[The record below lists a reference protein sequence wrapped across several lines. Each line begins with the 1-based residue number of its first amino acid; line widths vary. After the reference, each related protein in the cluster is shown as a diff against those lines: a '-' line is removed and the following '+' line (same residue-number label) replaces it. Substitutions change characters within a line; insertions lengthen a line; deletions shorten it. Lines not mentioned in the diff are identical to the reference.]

1 MDELKKY
8 IQNNQEAL
16 DCEEP
21 APMVWE
27 NIQAQLKPAPKTIRV
42 IPIARLVQWAV
53 AACVIGIIGMGG
65 WYFLLEPSV
74 KKVSNQVTSKVA
86 NKTGAHKED
95 QIVKSKPAEEKK
107 SIVEPTIIEN
117 NSEAPLLAKQENQF
131 LNKQKGTKPTNHSAA
146 YASTEPTE
154 ISLATFKNVETS
166 FTQVINLQKARISTY
181 PMYAESAD
189 YFKDFNIQ
197 IKQMEK
203 EERDI
208 KSSISK
214 AGINNDLLDQLINL
228 YQQKLT
234 ILKQLQLEMNKT
246 NNRFKQNR
254 GPVDT
259 TRSYFLSI

>member
-1 MDELKKY
+1 
-8 IQNNQEAL
+8 
-16 DCEEP
+16 
-21 APMVWE
+21 
-27 NIQAQLKPAPKTIRV
+27 
-42 IPIARLVQWAV
+42 
-53 AACVIGIIGMGG
+53 
-65 WYFLLEPSV
+65 
-74 KKVSNQVTSKVA
+74 
-86 NKTGAHKED
+86 
-95 QIVKSKPAEEKK
+95 
-107 SIVEPTIIEN
+107 
-117 NSEAPLLAKQENQF
+117 
-131 LNKQKGTKPTNHSAA
+131 
-146 YASTEPTE
+146 
-154 ISLATFKNVETS
+154 
-166 FTQVINLQKARISTY
+166 
-181 PMYAESAD
+181 MYAESAD

>member
-27 NIQAQLKPAPKTIRV
+27 NIQAQLKPAPKIIRV
-42 IPIARLVQWAV
+42 IQLVQWAV
-53 AACVIGIIGMGG
+53 AACFIGLLGMGG
-65 WYFLLEPSV
+65 WYFLQEPTI
-74 KKVSNQVTSKVA
+74 KKAGNQVTNKVE
-86 NKTGAHKED
+86 NKAENEIAKD
-95 QIVKSKPAEEKK
+95 KSAEEKK
-107 SIVEPTIIEN
+107 LIVIPNSTEN
-117 NSEAPLLAKQENQF
+117 KTTAPVLAKQENQV
-131 LNKQKGTKPTNHSAA
+131 LNKQRVIATIPANSSAA
-146 YASTEPTE
+146 YTSTEPIA
-154 ISLATFKNVETS
+154 ISLAAYNDLESS

-203 EERDI
+203 EEKDI

-214 AGINNDLLDQLINL
+214 SGINNDLLDQLINL